1 MSFNNEIIGIIGTLL
16 ILVGFCS
23 DKERI
28 IRIFDMAGS
37 ILFIIYGVFIG
48 SISTIL
54 LNSVLVM
61 VHTYKFYRGR
71 KLKGANAS

>member
-37 ILFIIYGVFIG
+37 ILFIIYGAAIG

-54 LNSVLVM
+54 LNSVLVL
-61 VHTYKFYRGR
+61 VHIYKFYRGR
-71 KLKGANAS
+71 SPERSF